1 MAKTKSTAK
10 TYTEAELAAMIA
22 EATAKAIADRD
33 AQAKALREA
42 AKNAASV
49 PNVCH
54 DIPVTDK
61 DIENNVLARCLY
73 VAPGVGKITGTAC
86 MVCHDGKYL
95 PRFGLAVNAIFGIPG
110 DTATDAEELIDAVNA
125 KAKHAPAILAAL
137 TKAYNA
143 ASKTHEFRKRK
154 GKAE

>member
-1 MAKTKSTAK
+1 MAKTKSVTL
-10 TYTEAELAAMIA
+10 TESQLAVMIA

-33 AQAKALREA
+33 TAAKNAREA

-61 DIENNVLARCLY
+61 DIENNVLARCLF
-73 VAPGVGKITGTAC
+73 VVTNVGKITGTAC

-110 DTATDAEELIDAVNA
+110 DTATDAEKLIDAVNA
-125 KAKHAPAILAAL
+125 KAKHAPAMLAAL